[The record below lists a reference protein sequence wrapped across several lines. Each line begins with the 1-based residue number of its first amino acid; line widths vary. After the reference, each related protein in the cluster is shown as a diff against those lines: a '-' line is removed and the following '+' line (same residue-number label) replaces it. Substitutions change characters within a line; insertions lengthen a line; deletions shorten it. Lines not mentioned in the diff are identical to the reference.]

1 MLTQISFGTYYLFF
15 TLQLERHG
23 HSTDVVGQLW
33 GLGVV
38 AEIVLFMYAGSLLR
52 RVSAQRTLQI
62 ALVVTALRWLS
73 IALLPQSLVAMVV
86 VQVAHAIGF
95 GAFHVACMQR
105 VVELFPESDR
115 LGAQSLMYSLGSGLG
130 GVLGALI
137 AGTLWKAGDGE
148 LAFAVASSVA
158 ALALLPAMK
167 RFGGR
172 VSHAET

>member
-1 MLTQISFGTYYLFF
+1 
-15 TLQLERHG
+15 
-23 HSTDVVGQLW
+23 
-33 GLGVV
+33 
-38 AEIVLFMYAGSLLR
+38 
-52 RVSAQRTLQI
+52 
-62 ALVVTALRWLS
+62 
-73 IALLPQSLVAMVV
+73 
-86 VQVAHAIGF
+86 
-95 GAFHVACMQR
+95 
-105 VVELFPESDR
+105 
-115 LGAQSLMYSLGSGLG
+115 MYSLGSGLG